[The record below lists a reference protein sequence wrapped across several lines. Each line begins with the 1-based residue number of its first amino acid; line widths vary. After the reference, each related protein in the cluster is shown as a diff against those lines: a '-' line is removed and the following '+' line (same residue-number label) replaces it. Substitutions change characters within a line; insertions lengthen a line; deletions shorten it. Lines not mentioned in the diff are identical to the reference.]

1 MLVVRRLN
9 ASMPQALN
17 RSMMQRVGLIAG
29 NGRFPLIFARTARAA
44 GVEVIAVAH
53 EGETLPEL
61 DADVDRITWIKVGEL
76 GRMIH
81 ALQAAG
87 IERAVMA
94 GGIRKLA
101 LLDHFAPDER
111 AMAFLARL
119 GAWGDDS
126 LLRGVADE
134 LEREGIRI
142 VESTLFLSSL
152 LTPVGPLTARVP
164 DQAQWKDIHHGVAVA
179 KAVGR
184 WDIGQS
190 VVVKSGMVLAV
201 EAIEGTDATIQ
212 RAGRPGAV
220 VVKVSKP
227 HQDLRFDVPAVGPE
241 TVRVCHG
248 AQVAVLALEA
258 GRTLLL
264 DKEDLLRAAAETG
277 LAIVGVCVEPE
288 SAEAAT

>member
-1 MLVVRRLN
+1 MTQSLN
-9 ASMPQALN
+9 HSI
-17 RSMMQRVGLIAG
+17 RHRVGLIAG

-44 GVEVIAVAH
+44 GIEVVAVAH
-53 EGETLPEL
+53 EGETLPDL
-61 DADVDRITWIKVGEL
+61 DAAVDRITWIKVGEL
-76 GRMIH
+76 GRMID
-81 ALQAAG
+81 ALRTAG

-111 AMAFLARL
+111 ALAFLARL
-119 GAWGDDS
+119 NTWGDDA

-134 LEREGIRI
+134 LEREGVHI
-142 VESTLFLSSL
+142 VESTLFLSAL
-152 LTPVGPLTARVP
+152 LTPLGPLTTRTP
-164 DQAQWKDIHHGVAVA
+164 DEAQWKDIRHGIDVA

-227 HQDLRFDVPAVGPE
+227 GQDLRFDVPAIGPE
-241 TVRVCHG
+241 TVRVCQA
-248 AQVAVLALEA
+248 AQVAVLAVEA
-258 GRTLLL
+258 GKTLLL
-264 DKEDLLRAAAETG
+264 DKEELLRVAEDAS
-277 LAIVGVCVEPE
+277 LIIVGV
-288 SAEAAT
+288 